1 MKSNSSVILP
11 EQIFIYLFFL
21 MEFLGPN
28 PLNRE
33 FINSWVLILQ
43 TEIGMYPKA
52 SAIHDSMDHDEI
64 EPEPKMC
71 NLDGIWVLSHGI
83 CGS

>member
-1 MKSNSSVILP
+1 
-11 EQIFIYLFFL
+11 

-71 NLDGIWVLSHGI
+71 NLDGI
-83 CGS
+83 